1 MAIVELLAQPGEKL
15 ALYMFAHFLN
25 IKLIPYHSLLNVTI
39 NVTTVNPLSICYFW
53 QSIQL
58 VEIQKLAILDVYFIE
73 LASI

>member
-15 ALYMFAHFLN
+15 ALDMFAHFLN
-25 IKLIPYHSLLNVTI
+25 IKLIPYHSLLDIAI
-39 NVTTVNPLSICYFW
+39 NVATVNPLPVCYFR

-58 VEIQKLAILDVYFIE
+58 VEIQKLCILDVYFIE